1 MRLIRGAPGGGKTA
15 LVFREFKE
23 TLGQGIR
30 APRIVVPT
38 ATLVRHFQH
47 ELARDGVIFPPSS
60 VTSLSRFVAERAATA
75 KLVPD
80 GLLRAIVRDAL
91 QRLNLREFAEVSS
104 TAGMTATVIDT
115 IALFEN
121 AGCTPEK
128 LAGVRKLS
136 AHGKAFEKVWRAV
149 DQRVRE
155 CGFTTRAGIIRA
167 AAGNSEPLRIWMDGF
182 IHLSPIESELVSA
195 LARTCDLT
203 LTMIDTP
210 AADDMRKLALQLGAT
225 DRLLTAGCRKA
236 SVTVAAAASMPREAD
251 EIARR
256 ILTLHE
262 RGTAFRETGVALR
275 EASSYLPSLRGT
287 FERFGIPARYYFST
301 PLRRHPAA
309 VFLGGLVSCALDGW
323 EFGAAIEALR
333 AHPAWGNSAAFDRF
347 DFAVREAMPG
357 HGADALLALCEPDLR
372 QRIGECV
379 AVDAWLNDRLRPVA
393 WQHRFELLAQTLYR
407 PGSLDV
413 ARDHAAVEFARSHV
427 AAVRA
432 WLDAVASAAAFWVD
446 GAQPITLG
454 EFWHIA
460 AEAVEAASIRI
471 PDERGDVV
479 HVMSVYEARQ
489 WDVGTLFVCGVT
501 DRDYPKKNP
510 PNLLFA
516 DNEIEALHKSGIRL
530 RKADE
535 LDREERELF
544 VSLQSR
550 ARDSLVLTYP
560 EHDASG
566 KSASSSR
573 YLAEL
578 CPLPYGRGSACMV
591 APSVVRSH
599 AGRAGRIEAPALLTA
614 LAAHHQRIS
623 LTALE
628 DLAQCRFKFFAGRT
642 LALKGRPERPDER
655 LHAGVTGLILHKALE
670 AWLNVNREG
679 EFVAQF
685 ETAFDM
691 MCREKHLPAGYK
703 LEVERM
709 NYREIARRVSA
720 YKEPWT
726 AVSSQAEVDL
736 TLDYPGGITVT
747 GRVDRIDHLND
758 HDCIIVDYKSSKV
771 ARVEG
776 LVKSKVKLQGPLYAA
791 AVRERLGL
799 NTVAMMYVAVR
810 EDKTFGWGGVPGA
823 DLGLLEMPPRWMED
837 ARDRSVERLAGFLR
851 GAIQPEPAEPDQC
864 KWCDYAQS
872 CRIEQEH
879 FVTIGARGA

>member
-1 MRLIRGAPGGGKTA
+1 MRLIRGAPGSGKTA

-167 AAGNSEPLRIWMDGF
+167 AAANSEPLTIWMDGF
-182 IHLSPIESELVSA
+182 IHLSPLESELVSA

-225 DRLLTAGCRKA
+225 DRLLTGGCRKA
-236 SVTVAAAASMPREAD
+236 GVTVVASASMPREAD

-256 ILTLHE
+256 ILNLHE
-262 RGTAFRETGVALR
+262 RGTAFREIGVALR
-275 EASSYLPSLRGT
+275 EASSYLPLLRGT

-301 PLRRHPAA
+301 PLRKHPTA
-309 VFLGGLVSCALDGW
+309 VFLGGLISCALHGW

-333 AHPAWGNSAAFDRF
+333 AHAGWGNSAAFDRF

-357 HGADALLALCEPDLR
+357 HGADALLALCDPDLR
-372 QRIGECV
+372 KRIGDCV
-379 AVDAWLNDRLRPVA
+379 AVDAWRDDRLRPAA
-393 WQHRFELLAQTLYR
+393 WQHRFEQLAQTLYR
-407 PGSLDV
+407 PGMLDV
-413 ARDHAAVEFARSHV
+413 ARDHAAVESARSHV
-427 AAVRA
+427 AAVRT
-432 WLDAVASAAAFWVD
+432 WLDAIASAAAFWVD
-446 GAQPITLG
+446 GAQQVTLG

-460 AEAVEAASIRI
+460 AEAVEAASMHIA
-471 PDERGDVV
+471 DERGDVV

-510 PNLLFA
+510 PNLLFP

-530 RKADE
+530 RKAAE

-578 CPLPYGRGSACMV
+578 CPLPHGRGSVCVA
-591 APSVVRSH
+591 APSVVPAY

-614 LAAHHQRIS
+614 LSAHHQRIS

-642 LALKGRPERPDER
+642 LALKGWPERPEER

-685 ETAFDM
+685 ETAFDIR
-691 MCREKHLPAGYK
+691 CREKHLPAGYK

-709 NYREIARRVSA
+709 NYREIARRVNA

-726 AVSSQAEVDL
+726 PVSSQAEVDL

-747 GRVDRIDHLND
+747 GRVDRIDRLND

-776 LVKSKVKLQGPLYAA
+776 LVRSEVKLQGPLYAA
-791 AVRERLGL
+791 AVRERLNL

-810 EDKTFGWGGVPGA
+810 EDKTFGWGAVPGA
-823 DLGLLEMPPRWMED
+823 ELGLLEMPPRWMED
-837 ARDRSVERLAGFLR
+837 ARDRSIERLTGFLS
-851 GAIQPEPAEPDQC
+851 GAIQPDPAEPDQC

-879 FVTIGARGA
+879 FITIGARGA